1 MIKNNSFLFSYDCVH
16 QLCIKWTDAMLITTK
31 GLSLSIFY
39 FGKVKSKLHKQ
50 NSAHIMCASFHD
62 KSIWSTPHLNQKR
75 SGSL

>member
-39 FGKVKSKLHKQ
+39 FGNTQK